1 MRLAVI
7 GDIHHHWDRRDVEL
21 LDAAGYD
28 RVLFVGDLAGLR
40 LRGTLA
46 VARGIAQLRTP
57 VLVMPGNHD
66 APNAM
71 QLLGEMWGS
80 RALIRLAERGTGARR
95 DAIAEALGRGILC
108 GYSIADLAP
117 DLQMIAAR
125 PHSMGGPALSFAP
138 YLAERYGIASLEESA
153 AAIVALV
160 ERSTAP
166 NLLFVGHNGPAGL
179 GDRRDDIWGCDFRSE
194 QGDFGD
200 PDLAVAI
207 SHAVSAGRRV
217 VGVLA
222 GHMHHRLR
230 GGGRRTWRVERD
242 GTLFVNAARV
252 PRIWKDGGGVE
263 RRHHVAVTWQSGA
276 LTAEEVL
283 W

>member
-7 GDIHHHWDRRDVEL
+7 GDVHHHWDRRDVEL
-21 LDAAGYD
+21 IDAAGYD
-28 RVLFVGDLAGLR
+28 LVLFVGDLAGLR
-40 LRGTLA
+40 LKGTLA
-46 VARGIAQLRTP
+46 VARVIAQLQTP

-66 APNAM
+66 APNAV

-80 RALIRLAERGTGARR
+80 SALIRLAERGTGGRR
-95 DAIAEALGRGILC
+95 DAIAEALGPATLC
-108 GYSIADLAP
+108 GYSTADLAP
-117 DLQMIAAR
+117 DLQLITAR

-138 YLAERYGIASLEESA
+138 YLEERYGVASLEQSA
-153 AAIVALV
+153 ARLV
-160 ERSTAP
+160 QLVDRSTAK
-166 NLLFVGHNGPAGL
+166 NLLFVGHNGPSGL
-179 GDRRDDIWGCDFRSE
+179 GDRRDNIWGCDFRSE

-207 SHAVSAGRRV
+207 EHAVASGRRV

-230 GGGRRTWRVERD
+230 GGGHRVWREERD

-252 PRIWKDGGGVE
+252 PRIWKDGGIE
-263 RRHHVAVTWQSGA
+263 RRHHVAVTWRDGA